1 MTMTQRPVG
10 SPPDASGD
18 TQPHH
23 PTPAPPAPQ
32 IEGLDRIQPL
42 LARWAGGMASLWTYS
57 ISHGKLVLRL
67 TRPTIRG
74 NLHLSCYDCRR
85 INAPTV
91 WGGVGVQIAAE
102 DTPEGRR
109 YVIRDEANKVE
120 IRCGF
125 LTAQENV
132 EPIF

>member
-1 MTMTQRPVG
+1 MTISPRPTAG
-10 SPPDASGD
+10 GPDLGPD
-18 TQPHH
+18 TQP
-23 PTPAPPAPQ
+23 PPPPAV
-32 IEGLDRIQPL
+32 EGLERIHPL
-42 LARWAGGMASLWTYS
+42 LARWAGGIASLWTYS

-67 TRPTIRG
+67 TRPTLRG

-132 EPIF
+132 EPIY

>member
-1 MTMTQRPVG
+1 MTMTQRPIGVPSDG
-10 SPPDASGD
+10 AADQQAQSPP
-18 TQPHH
+18 
-23 PTPAPPAPQ
+23 PQ

-42 LARWAGGMASLWTYS
+42 LGRWAGGMASLWTYS
-57 ISHGKLVLRL
+57 ISHGKLVVRL

-85 INAPTV
+85 ICAPTV
-91 WGGVGVQIAAE
+91 WGGTQVQIAAE

-132 EPIF
+132 EPIY

>member
-1 MTMTQRPVG
+1 MTMTQRPIV
-10 SPPDASGD
+10 SPPDGNAD
-18 TQPHH
+18 HHH
-23 PTPAPPAPQ
+23 PSPQPPPQQ
-32 IEGLDRIQPL
+32 IEGLERIQPL
-42 LARWAGGMASLWTYS
+42 LGRWAGGMASLWTYS

-74 NLHLSCYDCRR
+74 NLHISCYDCRR
-85 INAPTV
+85 ICAPTV
-91 WGGVGVQIAAE
+91 WGGIGVQIAAE

-132 EPIF
+132 EPIY